1 MATLTNTAD
10 NELAILSRLIRP
22 DRRDLSVAAARH
34 PQDRFRARRR
44 PAYERACRES
54 PAWVSDAAGE
64 GRDRQ
69 LRAGRSPAGP
79 DACQGP
85 PILEPEKPRPVAAR
99 REVTRHGTAAWTWL
113 HAPREDKGLEF
124 WRNRMLT
131 LLPSA
136 GGAEAVDSFPR
147 SAWECRLR
155 RSASFPIAGS
165 PVGCDRHQR
174 LGLRR
179 IPHSFPRRA
188 WERVS
193 ERRK

>member
-1 MATLTNTAD
+1 MRILKID
-10 NELAILSRLIRP
+10 FEPGDVQRMNELAEKARRGSLTPPEKAAIDSYERVGHLLDLMHAKARQSLSQKSRARSRL
-22 DRRDLSVAAARH
+22 V
-34 PQDRFRARRR
+34 
-44 PAYERACRES
+44 E
-54 PAWVSDAAGE
+54 
-64 GRDRQ
+64 
-69 LRAGRSPAGP
+69 
-79 DACQGP
+79 
-85 PILEPEKPRPVAAR
+85 
-99 REVTRHGTAAWTWL
+99 EVTRHGTAAWTWL